1 MKSEL
6 NTSQG
11 KFEIVKITKSSFLQ
25 TFIIDSKQ
33 NYKIHIFLAWNTVFK
48 LKNSK
53 DVVPSKNN
61 WKQEDWLIDW
71 LTFSCKYFMHIQ
83 DDNKIGK
90 KKNSSE
96 GHQKF
101 KIWNVKKKKSL
112 IFFCAEIKDY
122 PTKYNYQEI

>member
-33 NYKIHIFLAWNTVFK
+33 NYKIHIFLAWNTVFNI
-48 LKNSK
+48 KNSK

-61 WKQEDWLIDW
+61 WKQEDWLID
-71 LTFSCKYFMHIQ
+71 
-83 DDNKIGK
+83 
-90 KKNSSE
+90 
-96 GHQKF
+96 
-101 KIWNVKKKKSL
+101 
-112 IFFCAEIKDY
+112 
-122 PTKYNYQEI
+122 